1 MAASSRPRPSLV
13 TKLEPTLTTMRLASR
28 KTVDV
33 KGWLMVFNVT
43 EVQKIPMDESIRE
56 VVLQQNADRYR
67 PVLVLEFAAL

>member
-1 MAASSRPRPSLV
+1 V

-56 VVLQQNADRYR
+56 VVLKQNADRCR

>member
-1 MAASSRPRPSLV
+1 
-13 TKLEPTLTTMRLASR
+13 
-28 KTVDV
+28 VDV

-43 EVQKIPMDESIRE
+43 KVQKIPMDESIRE

>member
-1 MAASSRPRPSLV
+1 LV
-13 TKLEPTLTTMRLASR
+13 TKLEPTLTTMRRASR